1 MFFSPQFKKFQKI
14 DHCFFTKNNGFSN
27 GIYKSLNCGLS
38 SNDNKVSVI
47 KNLKYVSNKINVNYN
62 NLILMNQTHSNKVI
76 LVDDLN
82 KKIKKFNSDAIVTQ
96 VKGLALGVLT
106 ADCVPIILYDKKNEI
121 IGCIHSGWKGFIS
134 GVIKNTVNVFKEINK
149 KNDFF
154 ACVGPCIEKKNYE
167 VDLDLVKKFTSKSK
181 KNLNFF
187 LKKKDNK
194 FLFDLRGCVNAELKE
209 LGIKN
214 IYNIDFD
221 TFQDQDNFFSYRRSQ
236 KKGELDYGRCI
247 STICLKT

>member
-1 MFFSPQFKKFQKI
+1 
-14 DHCFFTKNNGFSN
+14 
-27 GIYKSLNCGLS
+27 
-38 SNDNKVSVI
+38 
-47 KNLKYVSNKINVNYN
+47 
-62 NLILMNQTHSNKVI
+62 MNQTHSNKVI

-154 ACVGPCIEKKNYE
+154 ACVGPCIGKKNYE